1 MKSLGAWLLAG
12 ALLLLGNS
20 AHASLQLRLKTDGL
34 SPAQQQAS
42 QALLDEAMHKLPPSF
57 VEQLDRRID
66 VGWTDDMPGN
76 AYGQATLVAELDL
89 NRKLLAGLTDGSAA
103 TEKTNRPHGTVR
115 QELLATVLHELTHI
129 YDRARLWPAAERTLI
144 QRCTRRSNSAGLVG
158 IPDECRGQTERRFTL
173 SDDPRLLDLAGWQQY
188 VGRRGEREQHNRQV
202 ARSPD
207 LYEIS
212 SPKEF
217 VAVNMEYFLLDPS
230 YACRRPALYR
240 YYKARFGWAPPA
252 KDTCS
257 NTFAFLNAGNDFAK
271 QPLGQVDPERVY
283 AVDYLLAEAN
293 QNWVSRWGHSMLRL
307 VICAPGRPR
316 GPDCRLDLD
325 QHLVLSYRAF
335 VGDVQLSSW
344 DGLVGKYPSRLFV
357 LPLAQVI
364 DEYTKTELRS
374 LASVPLKLSR
384 DEIEGV
390 VEHAAEMH
398 WSYDG
403 NYFFLSNNC
412 AVEGLKLLRSGSNN
426 KQLVGLDSIM
436 PNGLLEVLKGRG
448 LADTSVLDNPKEALR
463 LGYRFDSF
471 RDRYQAMFDVLK
483 KQLPI
488 KQTSVEDWLSLSAEE
503 RRQWFERAD
512 LRTSA
517 ALLLLEQASYRRQLL
532 LAQDEVKQRYL
543 GARELENGGMD
554 KANATLQEI
563 LANSGFLSRPAE
575 LLDSRGYGLPQPSEF
590 KRLQDE
596 SAQRQKQLLALSG
609 DLDKE
614 VRKLLEPKRAA
625 EIAAS
630 EANVKQIGEH
640 LRKLHKASGGLELP

>member
-1 MKSLGAWLLAG
+1 MKSLGTWLLAG
-12 ALLLLGNS
+12 ALLLIGNG
-20 AHASLQLRLKTDGL
+20 AHADLQLRLKTDGL

-42 QALLDEAMHKLPPSF
+42 QALLDEAMQALPPSF
-57 VEQLDRRID
+57 IERLDRRID

-103 TEKTNRPHGTVR
+103 KEKTGRPHGTVR
-115 QELLATVLHELTHI
+115 QELLATVLHEITHI

-144 QRCTRRSNSAGLVG
+144 QRCTRRNDSSGPIG
-158 IPDECRGQTERRFTL
+158 IPDECRGQNGRRFTL

-188 VGRRGEREQHNRQV
+188 VGRRGEREQHNRQI

-207 LYEIS
+207 LYETS

-240 YYKARFGWAPPA
+240 YYKDHFGWAPPA
-252 KDTCS
+252 RDTCAK
-257 NTFAFLNAGNDFAK
+257 TFAFLNAGNDFAK

-374 LASVPLKLSR
+374 LASVPLNLSHS
-384 DEIEGV
+384 EIEDV

-412 AVEGLKLLRSGSNN
+412 AVESLKLLRSGSNN
-426 KQLVGLDSIM
+426 AQLTGLDSIM

-448 LADTSVLDNPKEALR
+448 LADTRVLDDPKEALR

-471 RDRYQAMFDVLK
+471 RERYQAMFDVLK

-488 KQTSVEDWLSLSAEE
+488 PQTTVEDWLSLSAEE
-503 RRQWFERAD
+503 RRPWFERAD

-517 ALLLLEQASYRRQLL
+517 ALLLLEQASFRRQLL

-543 GARELENGGMD
+543 GARELENGGME
-554 KANATLQEI
+554 KANATLQQI

-590 KRLQDE
+590 SRLEAE
-596 SAQRQKQLLALSG
+596 SSQRQKQLLALSG

-614 VRKLLEPKRAA
+614 VRALLEPKRAA

-640 LRKLHKASGGLELP
+640 LRKLHKAAGGLELP

>member
-1 MKSLGAWLLAG
+1 MRRLSAWLLAG
-12 ALLLLGNS
+12 VVLLLGNT
-20 AHASLQLRLKTDGL
+20 AQASLQLRLKTDGL

-42 QALLDEAMHKLPPSF
+42 QALLDEAMQALPPRF
-57 VEQLDRRID
+57 IEQLDRRID
-66 VGWTDDMPGN
+66 VGWTDDMPAN
-76 AYGQATLVAELDL
+76 AYGQASLVSELDL
-89 NRKLLAGLTDGSAA
+89 NRNLLDSLTDGSAA
-103 TEKTNRPHGTVR
+103 SKKTYRPHGTVR
-115 QELLATVLHELTHI
+115 REMLATVVHELTHI
-129 YDRARLWPAAERTLI
+129 YDRSRLWPDAERTLI
-144 QRCTRRSNSAGLVG
+144 QRCIQRNNSSGLIG
-158 IPDECRGQTERRFTL
+158 IPDQCRGQTERRFTL
-173 SDDPRLLDLAGWQQY
+173 SDDPRLLDLAGWPQY

-202 ARSPD
+202 VRSPD
-207 LYEIS
+207 IYETS
-212 SPKEF
+212 NPKEF

-240 YYKARFGWAPPA
+240 YYKEHFGWAPAA
-252 KDTCS
+252 KDTCDKS
-257 NTFAFLNAGNDFAK
+257 FAFLNAGNDFAK
-271 QPLGQVDPERVY
+271 TPLGHVDPERVY

-374 LASVPLKLSR
+374 LASVPLTLSR
-384 DEIEGV
+384 KEIEEV

-412 AVEGLKLLRSGSNN
+412 AVESLKLLRSGSNN
-426 KQLVGLDSIM
+426 AQLTGLDSIM

-448 LADTSVLDNPKEALR
+448 LADTSVLDDPREALR

-471 RDRYQAMFDVLK
+471 RDRYQAMFGVLK
-483 KQLPI
+483 KNLPI
-488 KQTSVEDWLSLSAEE
+488 KQATVEDWLSLSAEE
-503 RRQWFERAD
+503 RRQWIAQAD

-517 ALLLLEQASYRRQLL
+517 ALLLLEQASFRRQLQ

-543 GARELENGGMD
+543 GARELQNGGMD
-554 KANATLQEI
+554 KANATLQQI

-575 LLDSRGYGLPQPSEF
+575 LLGSGGYGLPQPSESA
-590 KRLQDE
+590 RLEAE
-596 SAQRQKQLLALSG
+596 SSLRQKQLQSLTG

-614 VRKLLEPKRAA
+614 VRALLEPSRAA
-625 EIAAS
+625 EIAAN
-630 EANVKQIGEH
+630 EANLKQVGEH
-640 LRKLHKASGGLELP
+640 LRALHKAAGGLELP

>member
-20 AHASLQLRLKTDGL
+20 AHASLQLRLKTNGL

-42 QALLDEAMHKLPPSF
+42 QALLDEAMQKLPPSF

-66 VGWTDDMPGN
+66 VGWTDNMPGN
-76 AYGQATLVAELDL
+76 AYGEATLVSELDL

-103 TEKTNRPHGTVR
+103 KEKTNRPHGTVR

-240 YYKARFGWAPPA
+240 YYKERFGWAPPA

-374 LASVPLKLSR
+374 LASVPLNLSR

-488 KQTSVEDWLSLSAEE
+488 KQTTVEDWLSLSAEE

-596 SAQRQKQLLALSG
+596 SSQRQKQLLALSG

>member
-20 AHASLQLRLKTDGL
+20 AYAGLQLRLKTDGL

-42 QALLDEAMHKLPPSF
+42 QALIDEAMQALPPSF
-57 VEQLDRRID
+57 IERLDRRID

-89 NRKLLAGLTDGSAA
+89 NRKLLASLTDGSAA
-103 TEKTNRPHGTVR
+103 KEKTNRPHGTVR
-115 QELLATVLHELTHI
+115 QELLATVLHEITHI
-129 YDRARLWPAAERTLI
+129 YDRARLWPNAERTLI
-144 QRCTRRSNSAGLVG
+144 QRCTRRFNSVGLIG
-158 IPDECRGQTERRFTL
+158 IPDECRGQNGRRFTL
-173 SDDPRLLDLAGWQQY
+173 SDDPRLLDLAGWPQY
-188 VGRRGEREQHNRQV
+188 VGRRGEREQHNRQI

-240 YYKARFGWAPPA
+240 YYKDHFGWAPPA
-252 KDTCS
+252 PNSCAK
-257 NTFAFLNAGNDFAK
+257 TFAFLNAGNDFAK

-374 LASVPLKLSR
+374 LASVPLNLSR
-384 DEIEGV
+384 SEIEGV

-426 KQLVGLDSIM
+426 AQLTGLDSIM

-448 LADTSVLDNPKEALR
+448 LADTSVLDDPKEALR

-488 KQTSVEDWLSLSAEE
+488 KQNTVEEWLSLSAEE
-503 RRQWFERAD
+503 RREWFDRAD

-517 ALLLLEQASYRRQLL
+517 ALLLLEQASFRRQLL

-575 LLDSRGYGLPQPSEF
+575 LLDSKGYGLPQPSEF
-590 KRLQDE
+590 SRLETE
-596 SAQRQKQLLALSG
+596 SSQRQKKLLLLSG

>member
-1 MKSLGAWLLAG
+1 MRSLGAWLLAG
-12 ALLLLGNS
+12 ALLLFGNS
-20 AHASLQLRLKTDGL
+20 AHAGLQLRLKTDGL
-34 SPAQQQAS
+34 SPTQQQAS
-42 QALLDEAMHKLPPSF
+42 QALLDEAMQALPPSF
-57 VEQLDRRID
+57 IERLDRRID

-76 AYGQATLVAELDL
+76 AYGQATLVSELDL

-103 TEKTNRPHGTVR
+103 TQKTNRPHGTVR
-115 QELLATVLHELTHI
+115 RELLATVLHEITHI

-144 QRCTRRSNSAGLVG
+144 QRCTRRNNSAGLIG
-158 IPDECRGQTERRFTL
+158 IPDECRGQNGRRFTL

-188 VGRRGEREQHNRQV
+188 VGRRGEREQHNRQI

-240 YYKARFGWAPPA
+240 YYQEHFGWAPPA
-252 KDTCS
+252 KDECAK
-257 NTFAFLNAGNDFAK
+257 TFAFLNAGNDFAK

-374 LASVPLKLSR
+374 LASVPLNLSR
-384 DEIEGV
+384 SEIEGV

-426 KQLVGLDSIM
+426 ARLTGLDSIM

-448 LADTSVLDNPKEALR
+448 LADTSVLDDPKEALR

-488 KQTSVEDWLSLSAEE
+488 KQTTVEEWLSLSAEE
-503 RRQWFERAD
+503 RRPWFERAD

-517 ALLLLEQASYRRQLL
+517 ALLLLEQASFRRQLL

-554 KANATLQEI
+554 KANATLQQI

-590 KRLQDE
+590 SRLEAE
-596 SAQRQKQLLALSG
+596 SSQRQKQLLALTG

-614 VRKLLEPKRAA
+614 VRALLEPKRAA

>member
-1 MKSLGAWLLAG
+1 VKPFLAWLLAG
-12 ALLLLGNS
+12 TLALLCGT
-20 AHASLQLRLKTDGL
+20 AQADLQLRLKTDGL
-34 SPAQQQAS
+34 SPAQQHAS
-42 QALLDEAMHKLPPSF
+42 QALLDEAMQALPPRF
-57 VEQLDRRID
+57 IQQLDRTID
-66 VGWTDDMPGN
+66 VGWTDQMPDN
-76 AYGQATLVAELDL
+76 AYGEASLVSELDL
-89 NRKLLAGLTDGSAA
+89 NRALLPSLTDGSAA
-103 TEKTNRPHGTVR
+103 TQKTSRPHGTVR
-115 QELLATVLHELTHI
+115 REMLATVLHELTHI
-129 YDRARLWPAAERTLI
+129 YDRARLWPSAERSLI
-144 QRCTRRSNSAGLVG
+144 QRCTRSNSSTGLIG
-158 IPDECRGQTERRFTL
+158 LPDECRGQNDRRFTL
-173 SDDPRLLDLAGWQQY
+173 SDDPRLLDLAGWPQY
-188 VGRRGEREQHNRQV
+188 VGRRGEREQHNRQI

-207 LYEIS
+207 LYEITN
-212 SPKEF
+212 PKEF

-240 YYKARFGWAPPA
+240 YYQAHFGWAPAA
-252 KDTCS
+252 KDHCTQS
-257 NTFAFLNAGNDFAK
+257 FAFLNAGNDFAK
-271 QPLGQVDPERVY
+271 TPLGKVDPERVY

-357 LPLAQVI
+357 LPLSQVI

-384 DEIEGV
+384 SEIEEV

-403 NYFFLSNNC
+403 NYYFLSNNC
-412 AVEGLKLLRSGSNN
+412 AVESLKLLRSGSNN
-426 KQLVGLDSIM
+426 KQLIGLDSIM

-448 LADTSVLDNPKEALR
+448 LADTSVLDDPREALR

-471 RDRYQAMFDVLK
+471 RDRYQAMFEVIK
-483 KQLPI
+483 KHLPI
-488 KQTSVEDWLSLSAEE
+488 KQASVEDWLSLSAGE
-503 RRQWFERAD
+503 RRQWFDQAD

-543 GARELENGGMD
+543 GARELKNGGME
-554 KANATLQEI
+554 KANKTLQEI

-575 LLDSRGYGLPQPSEF
+575 LLGSSGYGLPQPGEWQRLESESS
-590 KRLQDE
+590 E
-596 SAQRQKQLLALSG
+596 RQKQLQSLTG
-609 DLDKE
+609 ELDKE
-614 VRKLLEPKRAA
+614 VRALLEPERAA
-625 EIAAS
+625 EIAAN
-630 EANVKQIGEH
+630 EANLKLVGEH
-640 LRKLHKASGGLELP
+640 LRALHKAAGGLELP

>member
-20 AHASLQLRLKTDGL
+20 AHASLQSRLKTDGL

-42 QALLDEAMHKLPPSF
+42 QALLDEAMQKLPPSF

-66 VGWTDDMPGN
+66 VGWSDDMPGN

-103 TEKTNRPHGTVR
+103 KEKTNRPHGTVR

-129 YDRARLWPAAERTLI
+129 YDRARLWPTAERTLI
-144 QRCTRRSNSAGLVG
+144 QRCTRRSNSAGLIG

-240 YYKARFGWAPPA
+240 YYKERFGWAPPA
-252 KDTCS
+252 RDTCS

-374 LASVPLKLSR
+374 LASVPLNLSR
-384 DEIEGV
+384 KEIEEV

-412 AVEGLKLLRSGSNN
+412 AVESLKLLRSGSNN
-426 KQLVGLDSIM
+426 KQLIGLDSIM

-448 LADTSVLDNPKEALR
+448 LADTSVLDDPKEALR

-488 KQTSVEDWLSLSAEE
+488 KQTTVEDWLSLSAEE

-596 SAQRQKQLLALSG
+596 SSQRQKQLLALSG

-614 VRKLLEPKRAA
+614 VRKLLEPQRAA

>member
-1 MKSLGAWLLAG
+1 VRRPRTWLLAG
-12 ALLLLGNS
+12 ALLLIGNM
-20 AHASLQLRLKTDGL
+20 AHAGLQLKLKTEGL
-34 SPAQQQAS
+34 SPAQQHAS
-42 QALLDEAMHKLPPSF
+42 QALLDEAMQALPPRF
-57 VEQLDRRID
+57 IEQLDRRID
-66 VGWTDDMPGN
+66 VGWTDDMPAN
-76 AYGQATLVAELDL
+76 AYGQASLVSELDL
-89 NRKLLAGLTDGSAA
+89 NRNLLASLTDGSAA
-103 TEKTNRPHGTVR
+103 SKKTYRPHGTVR
-115 QELLATVLHELTHI
+115 REMLATVLHELTHI
-129 YDRARLWPAAERTLI
+129 YDRSRLWPDEERRLI
-144 QRCTRRSNSAGLVG
+144 QRCTQRSSSSGLVG
-158 IPDECRGQTERRFTL
+158 LPDQCRSQADRRFTL

-188 VGRRGEREQHNRQV
+188 VGRRGEREQHNRQI

-207 LYEIS
+207 IYEIS

-240 YYKARFGWAPPA
+240 YYKEHFGWAPAA
-252 KDTCS
+252 KDNCGK
-257 NTFAFLNAGNDFAK
+257 TFAFLNAGSDFAK
-271 QPLGQVDPERVY
+271 TPLGQVDPERVY

-374 LASVPLKLSR
+374 LASVPLNLSR
-384 DEIEGV
+384 SEIENV
-390 VEHAAEMH
+390 VARAAEMH

-412 AVEGLKLLRSGSNN
+412 AVEELKLLRSGTDNAR
-426 KQLVGLDSIM
+426 LVALDNIM

-448 LADTSVLDNPKEALR
+448 LADTSVLDDPREALR

-471 RDRYQAMFDVLK
+471 RDRYQAMFEVLK

-488 KQTSVEDWLSLSAEE
+488 KQETVEGWLDLKAEE
-503 RRQWFERAD
+503 RRKWFEQAD

-517 ALLLLEQASYRRQLL
+517 ALLLLEQASYRQQLL

-543 GARELENGGMD
+543 GARELKNGGMD
-554 KANATLQEI
+554 KANETLKQI

-575 LLDSRGYGLPQPSEF
+575 LLGSGGYGLPQPGEWQHLESESS
-590 KRLQDE
+590 E
-596 SAQRQKQLLALSG
+596 RQKQLLALSG

-614 VRKLLEPKRAA
+614 VRALLEPSRAA
-625 EIAAS
+625 EIAAN
-630 EANVKQIGEH
+630 EANVKQIGGH
-640 LRKLHKASGGLELP
+640 LRKLHKAAGGLELP

>member
-1 MKSLGAWLLAG
+1 MKSLSAWLLAG
-12 ALLLLGNS
+12 ALLLIGSN

-34 SPAQQQAS
+34 SPVQQQAS
-42 QALLDEAMHKLPPSF
+42 QALLDEAMQKLPPSF
-57 VEQLDRRID
+57 IERLDRRID
-66 VGWTDDMPGN
+66 VGWTDDMPAN
-76 AYGQATLVAELDL
+76 AYGQATLVSELDL
-89 NRKLLAGLTDGSAA
+89 NRKLLASLTDGSAA
-103 TEKTNRPHGTVR
+103 KQKTSRPHGTVR
-115 QELLATVLHELTHI
+115 QELLATVLHEITHI

-144 QRCTRRSNSAGLVG
+144 QRCTRRNNSAGLVG
-158 IPDECRGQTERRFTL
+158 LPDECRGQNDRRFTL

-188 VGRRGEREQHNRQV
+188 VGRRGEREQHNRQI

-240 YYKARFGWAPPA
+240 YYKEHFGWAPPE
-252 KDTCS
+252 KDTCAKS
-257 NTFAFLNAGNDFAK
+257 FAFLNAGNDFAK

-283 AVDYLLAEAN
+283 AIDYLLAEAN

-374 LASVPLKLSR
+374 LASVPLNLSR
-384 DEIEGV
+384 SEIEDV
-390 VEHAAEMH
+390 VGHAAEMH

-412 AVEGLKLLRSGSNN
+412 AVESLKLLRSGSNN
-426 KQLVGLDSIM
+426 AQLTGLDSIM

-488 KQTSVEDWLSLSAEE
+488 KQTSVEEWLSLSAEE
-503 RRQWFERAD
+503 RRPWFERAD

-517 ALLLLEQASYRRQLL
+517 ALLLLEQASFRRQLL

-554 KANATLQEI
+554 KANATLQQI

-590 KRLQDE
+590 SRLEAE
-596 SAQRQKQLLALSG
+596 SSQRQKQLLVLSG

-614 VRKLLEPKRAA
+614 VRALLEPKRAA
-625 EIAAS
+625 EIAAN

>member
-42 QALLDEAMHKLPPSF
+42 QALLDEAMQKLPPSF

-103 TEKTNRPHGTVR
+103 KEKTNRPHGTVR

-144 QRCTRRSNSAGLVG
+144 QRCTRRSNSAGLIG

-230 YACRRPALYR
+230 YACRRPTLYR
-240 YYKARFGWAPPA
+240 YYKERFGWAPAA

-374 LASVPLKLSR
+374 LASVPLNLSR
-384 DEIEGV
+384 TEIEEV

-412 AVEGLKLLRSGSNN
+412 AVESLKLLRSGSNN

-488 KQTSVEDWLSLSAEE
+488 QQTSVEDWLSLSAEE

-596 SAQRQKQLLALSG
+596 SSQRQKQLLALSG

>member
-20 AHASLQLRLKTDGL
+20 AHASLQLRLKIDGL

-42 QALLDEAMHKLPPSF
+42 QALLDEAMQKLPPSF

-103 TEKTNRPHGTVR
+103 KEKTNRPHGTVR

-144 QRCTRRSNSAGLVG
+144 QRCTRRSNSAGLIG

-240 YYKARFGWAPPA
+240 YYKERFGWAPAA

-374 LASVPLKLSR
+374 LASVPLNLSR
-384 DEIEGV
+384 TEIEEV

-412 AVEGLKLLRSGSNN
+412 AVESLKLLRSGSNN

-488 KQTSVEDWLSLSAEE
+488 QQTSVEDWLSLSAEE

-596 SAQRQKQLLALSG
+596 SSQRQKQLLALSG

>member
-1 MKSLGAWLLAG
+1 VKSLGAWLLAG

-42 QALLDEAMHKLPPSF
+42 QALLDEAMQKLPPSF

-66 VGWTDDMPGN
+66 VGWSDDMPGN

-103 TEKTNRPHGTVR
+103 KEKTNRPHGTVR

-129 YDRARLWPAAERTLI
+129 YDRARLWPTAERTLI
-144 QRCTRRSNSAGLVG
+144 QRCTRRSNSAGLIG

-240 YYKARFGWAPPA
+240 YYKERFGWAPPA
-252 KDTCS
+252 RDTCS

-374 LASVPLKLSR
+374 LASVPLNLSR
-384 DEIEGV
+384 KEIEEV

-412 AVEGLKLLRSGSNN
+412 AVESLKLLRSGSNN

-448 LADTSVLDNPKEALR
+448 LADTSVLDDPKEALR

-488 KQTSVEDWLSLSAEE
+488 KQTTVEDWLSLSAEE

-575 LLDSRGYGLPQPSEF
+575 LLDSHGYGLPQPSEF

-596 SAQRQKQLLALSG
+596 SSQRQKQLLALSG

>member
-20 AHASLQLRLKTDGL
+20 AHAGLQLRLKTDGL

-42 QALLDEAMHKLPPSF
+42 QALIDEAMQALPPSF
-57 VEQLDRRID
+57 IERLDRRID

-103 TEKTNRPHGTVR
+103 KEKTNRPHGTVR
-115 QELLATVLHELTHI
+115 QELLATVLHEITHI
-129 YDRARLWPAAERTLI
+129 YDRARLWPKAERTLI
-144 QRCTRRSNSAGLVG
+144 QRCTRRFNSAGLIG
-158 IPDECRGQTERRFTL
+158 IPDECRGQNGRRFTL
-173 SDDPRLLDLAGWQQY
+173 SDDPRLLDLAGWPQY
-188 VGRRGEREQHNRQV
+188 VGRRGEREQNNRQI

-240 YYKARFGWAPPA
+240 YYKDHFGWAPPA
-252 KDTCS
+252 PNSCAK
-257 NTFAFLNAGNDFAK
+257 TFAFLNAGNDFAK

-374 LASVPLKLSR
+374 LASVPLNLSR
-384 DEIEGV
+384 SEIEGV

-426 KQLVGLDSIM
+426 AQLTGLDSIM

-448 LADTSVLDNPKEALR
+448 LADTSVLDDPKEALR

-488 KQTSVEDWLSLSAEE
+488 KQNTVEEWLSLSAEE
-503 RRQWFERAD
+503 RREWFDRAD

-517 ALLLLEQASYRRQLL
+517 ALLLLEQASFRRQLL

-575 LLDSRGYGLPQPSEF
+575 LLDSKGYGLPQPSEF
-590 KRLQDE
+590 SRLEAE
-596 SAQRQKQLLALSG
+596 SSQRQKKLLLLSG

-625 EIAAS
+625 EIASS

>member
-20 AHASLQLRLKTDGL
+20 ANASLQLRLKTDGL

-42 QALLDEAMHKLPPSF
+42 QALLDEAMQKLPPSF

-103 TEKTNRPHGTVR
+103 KEKTNRPHGTVR

-144 QRCTRRSNSAGLVG
+144 QRCTRRSNSAGLIG

-240 YYKARFGWAPPA
+240 YYKERFGWAPAA

-374 LASVPLKLSR
+374 LASVPLNLSR
-384 DEIEGV
+384 TEIEEV

-412 AVEGLKLLRSGSNN
+412 AVESLKLLRSGSNN

-488 KQTSVEDWLSLSAEE
+488 QQTSVEDWLSLSAEE

-596 SAQRQKQLLALSG
+596 SSQRQKQLLALSG

>member
-20 AHASLQLRLKTDGL
+20 AHAGLQLRLKTDGL

-42 QALLDEAMHKLPPSF
+42 QALLDEAMQKLPPSF

-66 VGWTDDMPGN
+66 VGWSDDMPGN

-103 TEKTNRPHGTVR
+103 KEKTNRPHGTVR

-144 QRCTRRSNSAGLVG
+144 QRCTRRSNSAGLIG

-217 VAVNMEYFLLDPS
+217 VAVNLEYFLLDPS

-240 YYKARFGWAPPA
+240 YFKEHFGWAPPA
-252 KDTCS
+252 KAECAKA
-257 NTFAFLNAGNDFAK
+257 FAFLNAGNDFAK

-374 LASVPLKLSR
+374 LASVPLNLSR
-384 DEIEGV
+384 KEIEEV

-412 AVEGLKLLRSGSNN
+412 AVESLKLLRSGSNN

-448 LADTSVLDNPKEALR
+448 LADTSVLDDPKEALR

-488 KQTSVEDWLSLSAEE
+488 KQTTVEDWLSLSAEE

-543 GARELENGGMD
+543 GARELDNGGMD

-596 SAQRQKQLLALSG
+596 SSQRQKQLLALSG

>member
-1 MKSLGAWLLAG
+1 VKSLSAWLLAG
-12 ALLLLGNS
+12 ALLLIGSN

-42 QALLDEAMHKLPPSF
+42 QALLDEAMRKLPPSF
-57 VEQLDRRID
+57 IERLDRRID
-66 VGWTDDMPGN
+66 VGWTDDMPAN
-76 AYGQATLVAELDL
+76 AYGQATLVSELDL
-89 NRKLLAGLTDGSAA
+89 NRKLLASLTDGSAA
-103 TEKTNRPHGTVR
+103 KQKTSRPHGTVR
-115 QELLATVLHELTHI
+115 QELLATVLHEITHI

-144 QRCTRRSNSAGLVG
+144 QRCTRRNNSAGLIG
-158 IPDECRGQTERRFTL
+158 LPDECRGQNDRRFTL

-188 VGRRGEREQHNRQV
+188 VGRRGEREQHNRQI

-212 SPKEF
+212 NPKEF

-240 YYKARFGWAPPA
+240 YYKEHFGWAPPE
-252 KDTCS
+252 KDTCAKS
-257 NTFAFLNAGNDFAK
+257 FAFLNAGNDFAK

-283 AVDYLLAEAN
+283 AIDYLLAEAN

-374 LASVPLKLSR
+374 LASVPLNLSR
-384 DEIEGV
+384 SEIEDV

-412 AVEGLKLLRSGSNN
+412 AVESLKLLRSGSNN
-426 KQLVGLDSIM
+426 SQLVGLDSIM

-448 LADTSVLDNPKEALR
+448 LADTSVLDNAKEALR

-471 RDRYQAMFDVLK
+471 RDRYQAMFEVLK

-488 KQTSVEDWLSLSAEE
+488 KQTSVEEWLSLSAEE
-503 RRQWFERAD
+503 RRPWFERAD

-517 ALLLLEQASYRRQLL
+517 ALLLLEQASFRRQLL

-554 KANATLQEI
+554 KANATLQQI

-590 KRLQDE
+590 SRLEAE
-596 SAQRQKQLLALSG
+596 SSQRQKQLLVLSG

-614 VRKLLEPKRAA
+614 VRALLEPKRAA
-625 EIAAS
+625 EIAAN

>member
-1 MKSLGAWLLAG
+1 MRSVGAWLLAG
-12 ALLLLGNS
+12 VVLLLGNT
-20 AHASLQLRLKTDGL
+20 AQADLQLRLKTTGL

-42 QALLDEAMHKLPPSF
+42 QALLDEAMQALPPQF
-57 VEQLDRRID
+57 IQQLDRRID
-66 VGWTDDMPGN
+66 VGWTDDMPAN
-76 AYGQATLVAELDL
+76 AYGQASLVSELDL
-89 NRKLLAGLTDGSAA
+89 NRNLLDSLTDGSA
-103 TEKTNRPHGTVR
+103 TSKKTYRPHGTVR
-115 QELLATVLHELTHI
+115 REMLATVLHELTHI
-129 YDRARLWPAAERTLI
+129 YDRSRLWTGTERTLI
-144 QRCTRRSNSAGLVG
+144 QRCTRRNSSAGLVG
-158 IPDECRGQTERRFTL
+158 MPDECRGQNDRRFTL

-188 VGRRGEREQHNRQV
+188 VGRRGEREQHNRQI

-207 LYEIS
+207 IYETS

-240 YYKARFGWAPPA
+240 YYQEHFGWAPAA
-252 KDTCS
+252 KETCAKS
-257 NTFAFLNAGNDFAK
+257 FAFLNAGNDFAK

-374 LASVPLKLSR
+374 LASIPLTLSR
-384 DEIEGV
+384 KEIEEV

-412 AVEGLKLLRSGSNN
+412 AVEGLKLLRSGTNN

-448 LADTSVLDNPKEALR
+448 LADTSVLDDPREALR
-463 LGYRFDSF
+463 MGYRFDSF
-471 RDRYQAMFDVLK
+471 RDRYQAMFEVLK
-483 KQLPI
+483 KHLPI
-488 KQTSVEDWLSLSAEE
+488 KQENVEDWLAIKATE
-503 RRQWFERAD
+503 RRQWIDQAD

-517 ALLLLEQASYRRQLL
+517 ALLLLEQAAFRQQLV

-543 GARELENGGMD
+543 GARELKNGGMD
-554 KANATLQEI
+554 KANATLQQI

-575 LLDSRGYGLPQPSEF
+575 LLGTGGYGLPQPSEWQ
-590 KRLQDE
+590 RLE
-596 SAQRQKQLLALSG
+596 SESSLRQKQLQVLTG

-614 VRKLLEPKRAA
+614 VRALLDPARAA
-625 EIAAS
+625 EMAEN
-630 EANVKQIGEH
+630 EANLKQVGEH
-640 LRKLHKASGGLELP
+640 LRALHKAAGGLELP

>member
-1 MKSLGAWLLAG
+1 MKSLNAWLLAG
-12 ALLLLGNS
+12 ALLLIGSN

-42 QALLDEAMHKLPPSF
+42 QALLDEAMQKLPPSF
-57 VEQLDRRID
+57 IERLDRRID
-66 VGWTDDMPGN
+66 VGWTDDMPAN
-76 AYGQATLVAELDL
+76 AYGQATLVSELDL
-89 NRKLLAGLTDGSAA
+89 NRRLLASLTDGSAA
-103 TEKTNRPHGTVR
+103 TQKTNRPHGTVR
-115 QELLATVLHELTHI
+115 QELLATVLHEITHI

-144 QRCTRRSNSAGLVG
+144 QRCTRRNNSAGLIG
-158 IPDECRGQTERRFTL
+158 LPDECRGQNDRRFTL

-188 VGRRGEREQHNRQV
+188 VGRRGEREQHNRQI

-240 YYKARFGWAPPA
+240 YYKEHFGWAPPEKDSCA
-252 KDTCS
+252 KS
-257 NTFAFLNAGNDFAK
+257 FAFLNAGNDFAK

-283 AVDYLLAEAN
+283 AIDYLLAEAN

-374 LASVPLKLSR
+374 LASVPLNLSR
-384 DEIEGV
+384 SEIEDV

-412 AVEGLKLLRSGSNN
+412 AVESLKLLRSGSNN
-426 KQLVGLDSIM
+426 AQLTGLDSIM

-471 RDRYQAMFDVLK
+471 RDRYQAMFEVLK

-488 KQTSVEDWLSLSAEE
+488 KQASVEEWLSLSAEE
-503 RRQWFERAD
+503 RRPWFERAD

-517 ALLLLEQASYRRQLL
+517 ALLLLEQASFRRQLL

-554 KANATLQEI
+554 KANATLQQI

-590 KRLQDE
+590 SRLEAE
-596 SAQRQKQLLALSG
+596 SSQRQKQLLVLSG

-614 VRKLLEPKRAA
+614 VRALLEPKRAA
-625 EIAAS
+625 EIAAN

>member
-1 MKSLGAWLLAG
+1 MRSLGAWLLAG

-20 AHASLQLRLKTDGL
+20 AHAGLQLRLKTDDL

-42 QALLDEAMHKLPPSF
+42 QALLHEAMQALPPSF
-57 VEQLDRRID
+57 IERLDRRID
-66 VGWTDDMPGN
+66 VGWTDDMPSN
-76 AYGQATLVAELDL
+76 AYGQATLVSELDL
-89 NRKLLAGLTDGSAA
+89 NRKLLTSLTDGSAA
-103 TEKTNRPHGTVR
+103 TQKTNRPHGTVR
-115 QELLATVLHELTHI
+115 RELLATVLHEITHI

-144 QRCTRRSNSAGLVG
+144 QRCTRRNNSAGLIG
-158 IPDECRGQTERRFTL
+158 IPDECRGQNGRSFTL

-188 VGRRGEREQHNRQV
+188 VGRRGEREQHNRQI

-240 YYKARFGWAPPA
+240 YYQQHFGWAPPA
-252 KDTCS
+252 KDECAK
-257 NTFAFLNAGNDFAK
+257 TFAFLNAGNDFAK

-374 LASVPLKLSR
+374 LASVPLNLSR
-384 DEIEGV
+384 SEIEGV

-426 KQLVGLDSIM
+426 ARLTGLDSIM

-448 LADTSVLDNPKEALR
+448 LADTSVLDDPKEALR

-488 KQTSVEDWLSLSAEE
+488 KQTTVEEWLSLSAEE
-503 RRQWFERAD
+503 RRPWFERAD

-517 ALLLLEQASYRRQLL
+517 ALLLLEQASFRRQLL

-554 KANATLQEI
+554 KANATLQQI

-590 KRLQDE
+590 SRLEAE
-596 SAQRQKQLLALSG
+596 SSQRQKQLLALTG

-614 VRKLLEPKRAA
+614 VRALLEPKRAA

>member
-20 AHASLQLRLKTDGL
+20 AHAGLQLRLKTDGL

-42 QALLDEAMHKLPPSF
+42 QALIDEAMQKLPPSF
-57 VEQLDRRID
+57 IERLDRRID
-66 VGWTDDMPGN
+66 VGWTDDMPSN

-103 TEKTNRPHGTVR
+103 KEKTNRPHGTVR
-115 QELLATVLHELTHI
+115 QELLATVLHEITHI

-158 IPDECRGQTERRFTL
+158 IPDECRGQNGRRFTL

-188 VGRRGEREQHNRQV
+188 VGRRGEREQHNRQI

-240 YYKARFGWAPPA
+240 YYKEHFGWAPPA

-257 NTFAFLNAGNDFAK
+257 KTFAFLNAGNDFAK

-374 LASVPLKLSR
+374 LASVPLNLSR

-426 KQLVGLDSIM
+426 AQLVGLDSIM

-448 LADTSVLDNPKEALR
+448 LADTSVLDDPKEALR

-488 KQTSVEDWLSLSAEE
+488 KQTSVEEWLSLSAEQ
-503 RRQWFERAD
+503 RREWFERAD

-590 KRLQDE
+590 KRLEDE
-596 SAQRQKQLLALSG
+596 SSQRQKKLLVLSG
-609 DLDKE
+609 DLDAE

>member
-1 MKSLGAWLLAG
+1 VRSLSVWLLAG
-12 ALLLLGNS
+12 MVLLLGNT
-20 AHASLQLRLKTDGL
+20 AQASLQLRLKTDGL
-34 SPAQQQAS
+34 SPAQVQAS
-42 QALLDEAMHKLPPSF
+42 QALLDEAMQALPPRF
-57 VEQLDRRID
+57 VEQLDRLID
-66 VGWTDDMPGN
+66 VGWTDDMPSN
-76 AYGQATLVAELDL
+76 AYGQASLVSELDL
-89 NRKLLAGLTDGSAA
+89 NRNLLASLTDGSAA
-103 TEKTNRPHGTVR
+103 TKKTYRPHGTVR
-115 QELLATVLHELTHI
+115 REMLATVLHELTHI
-129 YDRARLWPAAERTLI
+129 YDRARLWPDAERTLI
-144 QRCTRRSNSAGLVG
+144 QRCNRRNSSSGLIG
-158 IPDECRGQTERRFTL
+158 IPDQCRGQTARRFTL
-173 SDDPRLLDLAGWQQY
+173 SDDPRLLDLAGWPQY
-188 VGRRGEREQHNRQV
+188 VGRRGEREAHNRQV

-207 LYEIS
+207 LYETTN
-212 SPKEF
+212 PKEF

-240 YYKARFGWAPPA
+240 YYKEHFGWAPAA
-252 KDTCS
+252 KDTCAK
-257 NTFAFLNAGNDFAK
+257 TFAFLNAGNDFAK
-271 QPLGQVDPERVY
+271 TPLGQVDPERVY

-374 LASVPLKLSR
+374 LASVPLNLSR
-384 DEIEGV
+384 TEIEEV

-412 AVEGLKLLRSGSNN
+412 AVESLKLLRSGSNN
-426 KQLVGLDSIM
+426 AQLTGLDSIM

-448 LADTSVLDNPKEALR
+448 LADTSVLDDPREALR

-471 RDRYQAMFDVLK
+471 RDRYQAMFEVLK
-483 KQLPI
+483 KHLPI
-488 KQTSVEDWLSLSAEE
+488 KQTTVEDWLSLSAEE
-503 RRQWFERAD
+503 RRQWIDQAD

-517 ALLLLEQASYRRQLL
+517 ALLLLEQASFRRQLQ

-543 GARELENGGMD
+543 GARELKNGGMD
-554 KANATLQEI
+554 KANATLQQI

-575 LLDSRGYGLPQPSEF
+575 LLGSGGYGLPQPSESA
-590 KRLQDE
+590 RLEAE
-596 SAQRQKQLLALSG
+596 SSLRQKQLQSLTG

-614 VRKLLEPKRAA
+614 VRALLEPSRAA
-625 EIAAS
+625 EIAAN
-630 EANVKQIGEH
+630 EANLKQVGEH
-640 LRKLHKASGGLELP
+640 LRALHKAAGGLELP